1 MGTVD
6 QGPSLV
12 EMRTRLIGRQ
22 PILDKGKKLFGH
34 ELLFRSGIVDAF
46 SGDSEAAT
54 QDVIDHYLL
63 LMPTTGDELSFV
75 NCTREA
81 LTTGIVTLLPP
92 ERTVLEILETIE
104 PDPELLKCCTDLKG
118 KGYRFALDDFVP
130 NETQRAFFPFA
141 DFIKID
147 FKTSDAAVR
156 KQIYAMAAATS
167 VRFLAEK
174 VESADDVRIA
184 QLEGCDLF
192 QGYFFCKPILIS
204 TRVIPQN
211 QLVYLRLLA
220 ALTKTPANLSE
231 IERLVMSDASIC
243 YRLLRLVN
251 SAMYGLTSPVESI
264 RGALMLIGEDEFRKL
279 VTIALA
285 STAKAAQPD
294 AVLQMALE
302 RARFCEQLAPFMNES
317 SSKLYLLGML
327 SLIDVILAAP
337 MTQLVDSLG
346 VDAEMKAALLGKKC
360 TLGSALDLVR
370 CHESGDWAQY
380 KDIQTELR
388 IPVQEASTMYVKS
401 VTWASQALSAGR

>member
-1 MGTVD
+1 MGTID
-6 QGPSLV
+6 QAPGLA

-34 ELLFRSGIVDAF
+34 ELLFRSGTVDAF

-54 QDVIDHYLL
+54 RDVIDHYLL
-63 LMPTTGDELSFV
+63 LMPTAGDEVSFV

-81 LTTGIVTLLPP
+81 LTSGIVTLLPP
-92 ERTVLEILETIE
+92 ERTVLEILETVD
-104 PDPELLKCCTDLKG
+104 PDPELLECCMDLKG

-130 NETQRAFFPFA
+130 NEVQREFFPIA
-141 DFIKID
+141 SFIKID
-147 FKTSDAAVR
+147 FQSSDAAVR
-156 KQIYAMAAATS
+156 KQIYTMAAGAK

-174 VESADDVRIA
+174 VETAEDVRIA

-192 QGYFFCKPILIS
+192 QGYFFCKPILVS
-204 TRVIPQN
+204 TRIIPQN

-220 ALTKTPANLSE
+220 ALTETPANLIE

-251 SAMYGLTSPVESI
+251 SAMYGLTTPVESI
-264 RGALMLIGEDEFRKL
+264 RAALLRIGEDEFRKL

-285 STAKAAQPD
+285 STAKASQPD

-302 RARFCEQLAPFMNES
+302 RARFCEQLAPLMHES
-317 SSKLYLLGML
+317 PSKLYLLGML
-327 SLIDVILAAP
+327 SLIDVILATP
-337 MTQLVDSLG
+337 MNSLVDSLG

-360 TLGSALDLVR
+360 LLGSALDLVR
-370 CHESGDWAQY
+370 CHESGDWQQY
-380 KDIQTELR
+380 KEIQTELR
-388 IPVQEASTMYVKS
+388 IPAQDASTMYLNS
-401 VTWASQALSAGR
+401 VAWASQALSAGQ